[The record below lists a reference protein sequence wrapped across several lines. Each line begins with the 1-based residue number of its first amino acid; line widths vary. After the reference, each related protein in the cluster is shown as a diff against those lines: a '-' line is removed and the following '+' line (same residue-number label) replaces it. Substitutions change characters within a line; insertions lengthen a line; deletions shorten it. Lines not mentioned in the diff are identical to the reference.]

1 MGSGKITKI
10 IEISRIYSKFAPV
23 LYTTMDLFTS
33 EKSLNTRLSISRE
46 QGNSLGLVPTMGA
59 LHKGHLRL
67 VEQALRE
74 NKTVVVSIFV
84 NPTQFNNPQDLV
96 QYPQQLATDIALL
109 RTISE
114 DLLVFT
120 PTTQEMY
127 PEGLNT
133 KTYSFNGL
141 DRRWEG
147 SDRPGHF
154 MGVGTIVEKL
164 FTLVRPS
171 RAYFG
176 QKDFQQLAIIRA
188 LVRLKS
194 LPITIVGCP
203 IIREPHGL
211 AMSSRNERLK
221 PQERE
226 EASVIYEALQKAVND
241 ATAKKP
247 IGDITQ
253 AAVKKIQAV
262 EGAAVFYFEF
272 VNTHTLEPIKT
283 LTNPK
288 NTRIITAV
296 DFKGVR
302 LLDNIGL

>member
-1 MGSGKITKI
+1 MN
-10 IEISRIYSKFAPV
+10 V
-23 LYTTMDLFTS
+23 FTS
-33 EKSLNTRLSISRE
+33 EKSLNERLSFYRE

-59 LHKGHLRL
+59 LHQGHLSL
-67 VEQALRE
+67 VAQALKE
-74 NKTVVVSIFV
+74 NITVVVSIFI
-84 NPTQFNNPQDLV
+84 NPTQFNNALDLA
-96 QYPQQLATDIALL
+96 QYPQQLTSDIALL
-109 RTISE
+109 KTISE
-114 DLLVFT
+114 ELLIFT

-133 KTYSFNGL
+133 ITYDFNGL

-147 SDRPGHF
+147 ADRPGHF

-164 FTLVRPS
+164 FALVRPS

-176 QKDFQQLAIIRA
+176 QKDFQQLAIIRE

-203 IIREPHGL
+203 IVRESYGL

-226 EASVIYEALQKAVND
+226 AASVIYKALQMAVKKVS
-241 ATAKKP
+241 AKKP
-247 IGDITQ
+247 LNEITR
-253 AAVKKIQAV
+253 AAVKKIHAV
-262 EGAAVFYFEF
+262 ENTSVFYFEF
-272 VNTHTLEPIKT
+272 VNADTLEPLET
-283 LTNPK
+283 LTTLE
-288 NTRIITAV
+288 NTRIIAAV

>member
-1 MGSGKITKI
+1 MN
-10 IEISRIYSKFAPV
+10 V
-23 LYTTMDLFTS
+23 FTS
-33 EKSLNTRLSISRE
+33 EKSLNERLSFSRE

-59 LHKGHLRL
+59 LHKGHLSL

-74 NKTVVVSIFV
+74 NNTVVVSIFI

-109 RTISE
+109 KAISE

-147 SDRPGHF
+147 ADRPGHF

-164 FTLVRPS
+164 FALVRPS

-176 QKDFQQLAIIRA
+176 QKDFQQLAIIRE

-226 EASVIYEALQKAVND
+226 AASVIYKALQMAVKKVS
-241 ATAKKP
+241 AKKP
-247 IGDITQ
+247 LNEITR
-253 AAVKKIQAV
+253 AAVKKIHDV
-262 EGAAVFYFEF
+262 ENTSVFYFEF
-272 VNTHTLEPIKT
+272 VNADTLEPLET
-283 LTNPK
+283 LTTLE

>member
-1 MGSGKITKI
+1 MN
-10 IEISRIYSKFAPV
+10 V
-23 LYTTMDLFTS
+23 FTS
-33 EKSLNTRLSISRE
+33 EKSLNERLSFSRE

-59 LHKGHLRL
+59 LHQGHLSL
-67 VEQALRE
+67 VAQALKE
-74 NKTVVVSIFV
+74 NNTVVVSIFV
-84 NPTQFNNPQDLV
+84 NPTQFNNALDLA
-96 QYPQQLATDIALL
+96 QYPQQLTSDIALL
-109 RTISE
+109 KTISE
-114 DLLVFT
+114 ELLIFS
-120 PTTQEMY
+120 PTTQEIY

-133 KTYSFNGL
+133 KTYAFNGL

-147 SDRPGHF
+147 ADRPGHF

-164 FTLVRPS
+164 FALVRPS

-176 QKDFQQLAIIRA
+176 QKDFQQLAIIRE

-203 IIREPHGL
+203 IVRESYGL

-226 EASVIYEALQKAVND
+226 AASVIYKALQMAVKKVS
-241 ATAKKP
+241 AKKP
-247 IGDITQ
+247 LNEITR
-253 AAVKKIQAV
+253 AAVKKIHAV
-262 EGAAVFYFEF
+262 ENTSVFYFEF
-272 VNTHTLEPIKT
+272 VNADTLEPLET
-283 LTNPK
+283 LTTLE

>member
-1 MGSGKITKI
+1 
-10 IEISRIYSKFAPV
+10 
-23 LYTTMDLFTS
+23 
-33 EKSLNTRLSISRE
+33 
-46 QGNSLGLVPTMGA
+46 MGA
-59 LHKGHLRL
+59 LHQGHLSL
-67 VEQALRE
+67 VAQALKE
-74 NKTVVVSIFV
+74 NNTVVVSIFV
-84 NPTQFNNPQDLV
+84 NPTQFNNALDLA
-96 QYPQQLATDIALL
+96 QYPQQLTSDIALL
-109 RTISE
+109 KTISE
-114 DLLVFT
+114 ELLIFT

-133 KTYSFNGL
+133 KTYAFNGL

-147 SDRPGHF
+147 ADRPGHF

-164 FTLVRPS
+164 FALVRPS

-176 QKDFQQLAIIRA
+176 QKDFQQLAIIRE

-203 IIREPHGL
+203 IVRESYGL

-226 EASVIYEALQKAVND
+226 AASVIYKALQMAVKKVS
-241 ATAKKP
+241 TKKP
-247 IGDITQ
+247 LNEITR
-253 AAVKKIQAV
+253 AAVKKIHAV
-262 EGAAVFYFEF
+262 ENTSVFYFEF
-272 VNTHTLEPIKT
+272 VNADTLEPLET
-283 LTNPK
+283 LTTLE

>member
-59 LHKGHLRL
+59 LHKGHLSL

-74 NKTVVVSIFV
+74 NNTVVVSIFI

-109 RTISE
+109 KAISE

-147 SDRPGHF
+147 ADRPGHF

-164 FTLVRPS
+164 FALVRPS

-176 QKDFQQLAIIRA
+176 QKDFQQLAIIRE

-194 LPITIVGCP
+194 LPITIIGCP

-226 EASVIYEALQKAVND
+226 EASVIYEALQKAVNN

-247 IGDITQ
+247 LSDITQ

-262 EGAAVFYFEF
+262 EGAVVFYFEF
-272 VNTHTLEPIKT
+272 VNAHTLEPIKT
-283 LTNPK
+283 FTTPE

-296 DFKGVR
+296 NFNGVR

>member
-1 MGSGKITKI
+1 MN
-10 IEISRIYSKFAPV
+10 V
-23 LYTTMDLFTS
+23 FTS
-33 EKSLNTRLSISRE
+33 EKSLNERLSFSRE

-59 LHKGHLRL
+59 LHQGHLSL
-67 VEQALRE
+67 VAQALKE
-74 NKTVVVSIFV
+74 NNTVVVSIFV
-84 NPTQFNNPQDLV
+84 NPTQFNNALDLA
-96 QYPQQLATDIALL
+96 QYPQQLTSDITLL
-109 RTISE
+109 KTISE
-114 DLLVFT
+114 ELLIFT

-133 KTYSFNGL
+133 KTYAFNGL

-147 SDRPGHF
+147 ADRPGHF

-164 FTLVRPS
+164 FALVRPS

-176 QKDFQQLAIIRA
+176 QKDFQQLAIIRE

-203 IIREPHGL
+203 IVRESYGL

-226 EASVIYEALQKAVND
+226 AASVIYKALQMAVKKVS
-241 ATAKKP
+241 AKKP
-247 IGDITQ
+247 LNEITR
-253 AAVKKIQAV
+253 AAVKKIHAV
-262 EGAAVFYFEF
+262 ENTSVFYFEF
-272 VNTHTLEPIKT
+272 VNADTLEPLET
-283 LTNPK
+283 LTTLE